1 MIGDIMKS
9 RMDKYYNDE
18 EVMQR
23 TTRHDYLYDELYK
36 EKQVLNSN
44 VTVLDN
50 INEIDISK
58 IKAMVEKRE
67 NYSRVKDYNKL
78 LGNNE
83 NKTEEI
89 KYDFEEV
96 DSSNYYINEILKKK
110 RIDNNYD
117 KDKVRKLS
125 NNDYEDMKSLEN
137 TAITNH
143 EKQLRDLFDTVANAK
158 IDSDDLFSNLK
169 EDNKEVEEKEET
181 FYTSTSKFDTD
192 DFNEEENNNH
202 TVFIVIA
209 VIAIIIAVSVVLYLK
224 IFK

>member
-1 MIGDIMKS
+1 MKS

-78 LGNNE
+78 LGNE
-83 NKTEEI
+83 ESKTEEI

-96 DSSNYYINEILKKK
+96 DSSNYDINEILKKK
-110 RIDNNYD
+110 RVDNTYD
-117 KDKVRKLS
+117 KDKIRKLS

-137 TAITNH
+137 TTITNH

-158 IDSDDLFSNLK
+158 INNDDLFSNLK
-169 EDNKEVEEKEET
+169 EDDNEVEKEDT

-192 DFNEEENNNH
+192 DFNEEESSNH
-202 TVFIVIA
+202 TIFIIIAVIA
-209 VIAIIIAVSVVLYLK
+209 VIVAVLVILYLK
-224 IFK
+224 LFK